1 MNYKNMIRACIAA
14 AMSVCMLQAE
24 AQNNNVN
31 ITITA
36 VPFLRISPDARAGG
50 MGDMG
55 TATTADAAS
64 PFHNLAKTT
73 FGSQR
78 SAIGANYT
86 NWMHDVVSGVY
97 LAGLSGYH
105 QLDDEQAIGGSL
117 RYFNMGDFQVTDYSG
132 NKLQSSKPK
141 EFAIDFGYSRK
152 LSSHLSLAAALRYI
166 SSNLAS
172 GVVNGTNYKTGSAFA
187 ADLSLYYYG
196 LDAKGQGW
204 TAGAVLSNLGSKI
217 SYTDDAN
224 SKEFI
229 PANLSIGGGYTIAI
243 DEQNLLMLGGEV
255 NKLLVPAAPISDADL
270 AAYHAKS
277 VMEGWTS
284 AFSNGDYQ
292 VTAAAEYTYDHLFSA
307 RAGYHYTD
315 KARGSQPYFTAGVG
329 VCYQDMTIDFSY
341 LAGSGNGTTRN
352 PLSNTI
358 RIGVSF
364 GLEGKRANKQ

>member
-1 MNYKNMIRACIAA
+1 MNYKNITRAVAA
-14 AMSVCMLQAE
+14 VAMSACLLQAG

-31 ITITA
+31 ITTSA

-50 MGDMG
+50 LGDMG

-64 PFHNLAKTT
+64 SFHNLAKTSFAT
-73 FGSQR
+73 QH

-86 NWMHDVVSGVY
+86 SWMHDVVSGVY
-97 LAGLSGYH
+97 LASLSGYH
-105 QLDDEQAIGGSL
+105 QLDEEQAIGGSL

-132 NKLQSSKPK
+132 NKLQTAKPK

-152 LSSHLSLAAALRYI
+152 LSSRLSLAAALRYI

-172 GVVNGTNYKTGSAFA
+172 GAVNGSNYKIGTAVA
-187 ADLSLYYYG
+187 ADLSLYYHG
-196 LDAKGQGW
+196 LDNNEQGW
-204 TAGAVLSNLGSKI
+204 TAGAVMSNLGTKI

-229 PANLSIGGGYTIAI
+229 PANLSLGGGYTIAI
-243 DEQNLLMLGGEV
+243 DAQNHLMLGAEL
-255 NKLLVPAAPISDADL
+255 NKLLVPAAPLNAEDL

-277 VMEGWTS
+277 AMEGWTS

-292 VTAAAEYTYDHLFSA
+292 LTAGAEYTYDHAFTA
-307 RAGYHYTD
+307 RAGYHYAD
-315 KARGSQPYFTAGVG
+315 KAKGNQPYLTAGVG
-329 VCYQDMTIDFSY
+329 VCYQQMAIDFSY
-341 LAGSGNGTTRN
+341 LAGSGNGVSRN

-364 GLEGKRANKQ
+364 GLDAKKTK

>member
-1 MNYKNMIRACIAA
+1 MAA
-14 AMSVCMLQAE
+14 AMSACMVNAH

-31 ITITA
+31 ITTTA
-36 VPFLRISPDARAGG
+36 VPFLRISPDGRAGG

-64 PFHNLAKTT
+64 AFHNLAKTT
-73 FGSQR
+73 FATQR

-86 NWMHDVVSGVY
+86 SWMHDVVSGVY
-97 LAGLSGYH
+97 LASLSGYH

-132 NKLQSSKPK
+132 NKLQTAKPK

-172 GVVNGTNYKTGSAFA
+172 GAVNGTNYKTGSAFA
-187 ADLSLYYYG
+187 ADLSLYYHG
-196 LDAKGQGW
+196 LDSKGQGW

-217 SYTDDAN
+217 SYTDDATN
-224 SKEFI
+224 KEFI
-229 PANLSIGGGYTIAI
+229 PANLSLGGGYTIAI
-243 DEQNLLMLGGEV
+243 DAQNHLMLGAEL
-255 NKLLVPAAPISDADL
+255 NKLLVPAAPVNADDL
-270 AAYHAKS
+270 PAYYKQG
-277 VMEGWTS
+277 VLEGWTK

-292 VTAAAEYTYDHLFSA
+292 WSAGAEYTYDHFFAA
-307 RAGYHYTD
+307 RAGYHYSD
-315 KARGSQPYFTAGVG
+315 KARGNQPYFTAGVS
-329 VCYQDMTIDFSY
+329 VCYQDVTLDFSY
-341 LAGSGNGTTRN
+341 LAGSGNGAARN

-364 GLEGKRANKQ
+364 GLDAKKSK